1 MAEAEKDRISS
12 DGSATVR
19 IATGKP
25 ERITI
30 ERVSEILGL
39 HKRTVQKMA
48 QRGEIPGAAKI
59 GRRWT
64 FNEDKL
70 RSYVRHKERETWHAQ
85 KHQPDVIGARTF
97 SGAGLKSKAAKS
109 DGRYTRI
116 IQQLRDS
123 VVKPEKRGP
132 LRTVTTGTPLD
143 CSRK

>member
-1 MAEAEKDRISS
+1 MSQIQKDTNSTGGSS
-12 DGSATVR
+12 TVGR
-19 IATGKP
+19 VATGKA
-25 ERITI
+25 ERITT
-30 ERVSEILGL
+30 ERASEILGV

-48 QRGEIPGAAKI
+48 PEIPGAARF
-59 GRRWT
+59 GRLWT

-85 KHQPDVIGARTF
+85 KHQADVIGARTF
-97 SGAGLKSKAAKS
+97 SGAGPKSKAAKY

-123 VVKPEKRGP
+123 AVKPEKRGP
-132 LRTVTTGTPLD
+132 LQIVTTGTRPD